1 MERRML
7 QLTILDQWS
16 NKRMRALTKLTDWA
30 KEATKKKLLWAEKI
44 RSMNDDEWARLTTTW
59 IPYEY
64 VKERKRGH
72 PCTRWRDE
80 LSKKIGQHWWS
91 ITKEEFDQAMIRHSN

>member
-1 MERRML
+1 MGRRML

-16 NKRMRALTKLTDWA
+16 SKRVRALMKLADWA
-30 KEATKKKLLWAEKI
+30 KEATKKRLLWAEKM
-44 RSMNDDEWARLTTTW
+44 RSMIDDEWDRLTTTW
-59 IPYEY
+59 ISYEY
-64 VKERKRGH
+64 VKKRKRGH

-80 LSKKIGQHWWS
+80 LSKKIGQHRWS